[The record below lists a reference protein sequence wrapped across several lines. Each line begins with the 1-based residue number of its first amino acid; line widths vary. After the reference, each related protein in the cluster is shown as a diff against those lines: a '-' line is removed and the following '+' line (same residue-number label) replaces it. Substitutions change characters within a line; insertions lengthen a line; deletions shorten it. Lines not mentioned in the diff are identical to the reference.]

1 GKARHNVPPSIIT
14 KRPLQ
19 ISRKTSL
26 LAPFRHR
33 HVSNPKLNHPLHK
46 PKKMLPVGG
55 SLVQIQ
61 LLNSLRLV
69 VVPSEHRTRLLANAF
84 SNTLFAVSFDDKSL
98 SIFPT
103 NAFTNAVLAP
113 SSIASHESSPEGE
126 TLATSSFDSSSLKN
140 GINLTTLF
148 SSSSVHG
155 TASRKSTH
163 QRTHSSKSSSS
174 ATGSRS
180 SAVDA
185 PSTTAAKSFVTAR
198 CDRIEPA
205 AGGTPRLRRQRS
217 RSEEDECPGT
227 IFPPTHHTLLTVTSF
242 SRSENKL
249 APMTESGTAA
259 TPSVSLKLL
268 VLVAILV
275 VLAVVIVLLI
285 FFLCFRGSRSWK
297 KRKLAAKHSSGSI
310 PLVSKEIMV
319 VKASDLTPREIG
331 DDVDGDPKKEA
342 EIKVEIEAAR
352 KSDVSSGGQRS
363 ELSVEDPNIGWG
375 RWYTIREVELA
386 TRGFAEG
393 NVIGE
398 GGYGIVYRG
407 LLQDGSVVAVKN
419 LLNNKGQAEKEFK
432 VEVEAIGK
440 VRHKNLVRLVGYC
453 AEGARRM
460 LVYEYVDNGN
470 LEQWLHGDVGPVSPL
485 TWDIRMRIAIGT
497 AKGLAYLHE
506 GLEPKVVHRDIKSS
520 NILLDKNWNAK
531 VSDFG
536 LAKLLGSEKTHVTT
550 RVMGTFGYVAP
561 EYASSGM
568 LNERSDVYSFGVLLM
583 EIITGRSPIDYTRAP
598 GEMNLVDWFKAMV
611 ASRRSEELVDSLIE
625 VPPSPRSLKRVL
637 LICLRCIDLDVVK
650 RPKMGQIVHMLET
663 DDFPFRSVS
672 TTLQP
677 ELRTVR
683 EKDPAP
689 SHADVSIKVP
699 YPPKHAE

>member
-1 GKARHNVPPSIIT
+1 
-14 KRPLQ
+14 
-19 ISRKTSL
+19 
-26 LAPFRHR
+26 
-33 HVSNPKLNHPLHK
+33 
-46 PKKMLPVGG
+46 
-55 SLVQIQ
+55 
-61 LLNSLRLV
+61 
-69 VVPSEHRTRLLANAF
+69 
-84 SNTLFAVSFDDKSL
+84 
-98 SIFPT
+98 
-103 NAFTNAVLAP
+103 
-113 SSIASHESSPEGE
+113 
-126 TLATSSFDSSSLKN
+126 
-140 GINLTTLF
+140 
-148 SSSSVHG
+148 
-155 TASRKSTH
+155 
-163 QRTHSSKSSSS
+163 
-174 ATGSRS
+174 
-180 SAVDA
+180 
-185 PSTTAAKSFVTAR
+185 
-198 CDRIEPA
+198 
-205 AGGTPRLRRQRS
+205 
-217 RSEEDECPGT
+217 
-227 IFPPTHHTLLTVTSF
+227 
-242 SRSENKL
+242 
-249 APMTESGTAA
+249 MTESGPAA

-275 VLAVVIVLLI
+275 VFAVVILLLI
-285 FFLCFRGSRSWK
+285 FFLCFRGSRSCK

-319 VKASDLTPREIG
+319 VKALDLTPATPSEV
-331 DDVDGDPKKEA
+331 DDVDGDPKREA
-342 EIKVEIEAAR
+342 EIKVEIEAMR
-352 KSDVSSGGQRS
+352 KSEVSVSM
-363 ELSVEDPNIGWG
+363 EDPNIGWG

-398 GGYGIVYRG
+398 GGYGVVYRG
-407 LLQDGSVVAVKN
+407 VVQDGSIVAVKN

-470 LEQWLHGDVGPVSPL
+470 LEQWLHGDVGPSSPL

-536 LAKLLGSEKTHVTT
+536 LAKLLGSEITHVTT

-583 EIITGRSPIDYTRAP
+583 EIITGRSPIDYSRPP

-611 ASRRSEELVDSLIE
+611 ASRRSEELVDPLIE
-625 VPPSPRSLKRVL
+625 IPPSPRSLKRVL

-663 DDFPFRSVS
+663 DDFPFRS
-672 TTLQP
+672 

-683 EKDPAP
+683 DKDPAP

-699 YPPKHAE
+699 YPPKHAEIIEKSRWR

>member
-1 GKARHNVPPSIIT
+1 
-14 KRPLQ
+14 
-19 ISRKTSL
+19 
-26 LAPFRHR
+26 
-33 HVSNPKLNHPLHK
+33 
-46 PKKMLPVGG
+46 
-55 SLVQIQ
+55 
-61 LLNSLRLV
+61 
-69 VVPSEHRTRLLANAF
+69 
-84 SNTLFAVSFDDKSL
+84 
-98 SIFPT
+98 
-103 NAFTNAVLAP
+103 
-113 SSIASHESSPEGE
+113 
-126 TLATSSFDSSSLKN
+126 
-140 GINLTTLF
+140 
-148 SSSSVHG
+148 
-155 TASRKSTH
+155 
-163 QRTHSSKSSSS
+163 
-174 ATGSRS
+174 
-180 SAVDA
+180 
-185 PSTTAAKSFVTAR
+185 
-198 CDRIEPA
+198 
-205 AGGTPRLRRQRS
+205 
-217 RSEEDECPGT
+217 
-227 IFPPTHHTLLTVTSF
+227 
-242 SRSENKL
+242 
-249 APMTESGTAA
+249 MTEAA
-259 TPSVSLKLL
+259 TTTGVSLKLL
-268 VLVAILV
+268 VLVAVLV
-275 VLAVVIVLLI
+275 VFAVVILVLV
-285 FFLCFRGSRSWK
+285 FFLCLRGGRSWK
-297 KRKLAAKHSSGSI
+297 RRKLAAKHSSGSI

-319 VKASDLTPREIG
+319 VKTSDLTPATTSEIG
-331 DDVDGDPKKEA
+331 DVEGDPKKEA
-342 EIKVEIEAAR
+342 GMKVEIEAVTAVM
-352 KSDVSSGGQRS
+352 KSEVSGGGAHRS

-375 RWYTIREVELA
+375 RWYSMKEVELA

-398 GGYGIVYRG
+398 GGYGVVYRG
-407 LLQDGSVVAVKN
+407 ILHDASVVAVKN

-485 TWDIRMRIAIGT
+485 TWEIRMRIAIGT

-583 EIITGRSPIDYTRAP
+583 EIITGRSPIDYSRPP

-611 ASRRSEELVDSLIE
+611 ASRRSEELVDPLVEI
-625 VPPSPRSLKRVL
+625 PPSPRSLKRVL

-672 TTLQP
+672 TTL
-677 ELRTVR
+677 
-683 EKDPAP
+683 
-689 SHADVSIKVP
+689 SHSFSVFHLP
-699 YPPKHAE
+699 YITNFNLLNRSYAQLERKILCLLTLMFPLKFLIHHQSMQKP